1 MKQRNSQQE
10 EQWLKAIQKYK
21 SRSAAEELI
30 GFYYDAMYR
39 FAYRQ
44 TNNKEDAQDLTQ
56 NIFLAMLRAISSYD
70 PRKASFRTWLYR
82 LAVHK
87 AVDQR
92 RQNSRK
98 VNVPLDKLV
107 VESFSAADFMQQIQD
122 KMLLQQIEAYVSL
135 QNTEV
140 QNVFRLHLYAEKT
153 FPEIAV
159 ILECSESAVKSQ
171 YYRLLERIRK
181 EFVHRV

>member
-30 GFYYDAMYR
+30 GFYYDEMYR

-107 VESFSAADFMQQIQD
+107 VESFPAADFM
-122 KMLLQQIEAYVSL
+122 QQIEAYVSL